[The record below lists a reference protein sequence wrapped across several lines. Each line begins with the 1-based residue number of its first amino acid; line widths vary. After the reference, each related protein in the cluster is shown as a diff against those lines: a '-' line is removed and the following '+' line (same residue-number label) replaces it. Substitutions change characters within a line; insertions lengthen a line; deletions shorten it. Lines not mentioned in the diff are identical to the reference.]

1 MDEEAGG
8 FCSPNYL
15 SQREA
20 QGVIKCD
27 GFLSK
32 ENHSAKRRKEEPSN
46 NPANLGFFKSRPE
59 DKTNAL
65 THEEFYQMVLEED
78 KATVEQRFGIDLNE
92 YFDYLCKNSQFLSDT
107 HFSDYSRKIHDL
119 NNSDDYAEFRK
130 FYEEEGKEGISFLQ
144 HYMINTS

>member
-1 MDEEAGG
+1 MRAGGEKVAYMIGFENIDATLVFRGNHTFMDEEAGG

-92 YFDYLCKNSQFLSDT
+92 YFDYLCKKT
-107 HFSDYSRKIHDL
+107 H
-119 NNSDDYAEFRK
+119 
-130 FYEEEGKEGISFLQ
+130 SF
-144 HYMINTS
+144 